1 MRRLN
6 DTLVDIIE
14 KALGSTIYWHENRT
28 DYCVTTD
35 WRTLPFWVILSVH
48 SGRYSCELS
57 APAEQACGQRHF
69 QAGPDEIMLI
79 PAGVKHRLA
88 VDTPTVID
96 GIHIRYSLFKSLD
109 ILTMI
114 DLPLVVDRYQGG
126 SLKASLHHLTLAMR
140 DYEIRPD
147 LKQSILQSACR
158 HMLFH
163 DLLDLSPT
171 PQLDALDYMA
181 LNRLSTAIQLLEED
195 LVGITVEAMA
205 KACAMSRNT
214 FTRTFKKATGQLPVQ
229 YIKSK
234 RLEFAMAKL
243 VYSHD
248 NLAQIAQDTGFCDQ
262 FHFSKTFREAIGESP
277 SQYRLSTREAL
288 KMYPTNAAFH

>member
-35 WRTLPFWVILSVH
+35 WRILPFWVILSVH
-48 SGRYSCELS
+48 SGRYTCELS
-57 APAEQACGQRHF
+57 ASSGRSYL

-79 PAGVKHRLA
+79 PAGVKHRLT
-88 VDTPTVID
+88 VDSPTVID
-96 GIHIRYSLFKSLD
+96 GIHVRYSLFNSLD
-109 ILTMI
+109 ILAML
-114 DLPLVVDRYQGG
+114 DLPQVVNRHRGS

-140 DYEIRPD
+140 DYERRPD
-147 LKQSILQSACR
+147 LKQSVLQSGYR
-158 HMLFH
+158 YMLFH
-163 DLLDLSPT
+163 DLLNLSPT

-234 RLEFAMAKL
+234 RLECAMAKL

-277 SQYRLSTREAL
+277 SQYRFSTREAL
-288 KMYPTNAAFH
+288 KMYPTSAAFH